1 MRTINDLTPTE
12 LDKEIID
19 YSYQTSLTVKL
30 DNINSDFTQEI
41 INEIVLWK
49 VNRYSFL
56 DNKALNLLN
65 QIKKTDLEINTEL
78 TKEILLQLLDKQQ
91 KGIRLA
97 MASTILRFKN
107 PVIYQ
112 IIDQRVFRFIYGFE
126 LKYSETDINRQVSL
140 YLDYLIM
147 LRQICLDKNISF
159 ENADRV
165 LYSLDKMHNAD
176 SKLNGY

>member
-1 MRTINDLTPTE
+1 MQTINDLTPTE
-12 LDKEIID
+12 LDLRNTD
-19 YSYQTSLTVKL
+19 YSYQTELTVKL

-49 VNRYSFL
+49 VNRYSSL
-56 DNKALNLLN
+56 ADKALSLLN
-65 QIKKTDLEINTEL
+65 QIKKTDTEINTEL

-107 PVIYQ
+107 PFIYQ

-126 LKYSETDINRQVSL
+126 LKYSETDLNKQVSL
-140 YLDYLIM
+140 YLDYLIT
-147 LRQICLDKNISF
+147 LRQVCFDKNIKF
-159 ENADRV
+159 ENADRIF
-165 LYSLDKMHNAD
+165 YSMDKFHNAD